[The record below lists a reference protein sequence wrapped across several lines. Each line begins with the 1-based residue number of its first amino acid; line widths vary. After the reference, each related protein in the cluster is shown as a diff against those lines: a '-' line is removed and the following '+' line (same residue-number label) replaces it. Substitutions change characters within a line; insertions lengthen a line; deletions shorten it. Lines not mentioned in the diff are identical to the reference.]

1 MGACRRCSSDL
12 RHMRGCELMPE
23 EKGKTHMANN
33 FTVLRVACLAGA
45 LTDALAIVPMLSP
58 SVAALLWGIEEASPA
73 FRFAAAS
80 AAALMLG
87 WTILLLWAYRRP
99 AERRAIAI
107 FTIIVVA
114 GLAVAEVFAVQSS
127 VVSAARMAP
136 TWFLQAGLCVLFAVG
151 LVQSRPER
159 TRAA

>member
-1 MGACRRCSSDL
+1 M
-12 RHMRGCELMPE
+12 
-23 EKGKTHMANN
+23 
-33 FTVLRVACLAGA
+33 LRVAYLVGA

-58 SVAALLWGIEEASPA
+58 TVAALMWGIEESSPA

-87 WTILLLWAYRRP
+87 WTVLLLWAYQRP
-99 AERRAIAI
+99 IERRAVAA
-107 FTIIVVA
+107 FTILVVI

-136 TWFLQAGLCVLFAVG
+136 TWLLQVVLVVLFFTG
-151 LVQSRPER
+151 FVQSGREGR
-159 TRAA
+159 SVA